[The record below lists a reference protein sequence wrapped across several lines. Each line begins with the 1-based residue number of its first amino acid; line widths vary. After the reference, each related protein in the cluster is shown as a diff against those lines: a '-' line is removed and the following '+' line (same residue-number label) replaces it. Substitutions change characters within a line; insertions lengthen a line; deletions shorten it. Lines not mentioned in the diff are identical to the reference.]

1 MSSEIIAQERL
12 GQLTVCSRVT
22 AAKLT
27 TPSRSPVYVRTSELH
42 SPFYAGVDCGMKFTK
57 SKLALTNRD
66 ARGLTLVELIV
77 ATTSSSS

>member
-27 TPSRSPVYVRTSELH
+27 TPSRSPVYVGTSELH
-42 SPFYAGVDCGMKFTK
+42 SPFYGGVDCSMKFTK

-66 ARGLTLVELIV
+66 ARGLIVELIV